1 MNAPNPIQLWNA
13 GKCLV
18 AAELLRR
25 GAYAKP
31 DLGGHSDPDVM
42 AYSRDRTRTVQIKVK
57 AKGIRSKQIP
67 GWQWKLNQA
76 RQALDSPP
84 NKFLVLVDLAP
95 AQPEYYVCQLS
106 LIARLVLRN
115 HEDWLSRHRGVRP
128 RTPESE
134 HTVIPL
140 EAVYKG
146 KEAWE
151 RLGVLGKD

>member
-1 MNAPNPIQLWNA
+1 MNAPNPNQMWNA

-18 AAELLRR
+18 AAELFRR
-25 GAYAKP
+25 GAYAEP
-31 DLGGHSDPDVM
+31 DLGGHSDPDVI
-42 AYSRDRTRTVQIKVK
+42 AYSHDRSRKVQIKVK
-57 AKGIRSKQIP
+57 AKGIRSKRIP

-76 RQALDSPP
+76 RQALEAPSS
-84 NKFLVLVDLAP
+84 KFLVLVDLAP
-95 AQPEYYVCQLS
+95 AQPEYYVCQLRS
-106 LIARLVLRN
+106 IARRVLQN
-115 HEDWLSRHRGVRP
+115 HEDYLSQHRGVRP

-151 RLGVLGKD
+151 QLGVLAER